1 MLGTGGN
8 FVVNIVNE
16 TSMRGTILGSTLTFY
31 MHITIMVFKN
41 NNNIIWVNGES
52 KIIY

>member
-16 TSMRGTILGSTLTFY
+16 TSMRGTFFGKYLNILHAHYNYG
-31 MHITIMVFKN
+31 I
-41 NNNIIWVNGES
+41 
-52 KIIY
+52 